1 MLCTATE
8 QERQVQHLCRMVAL
22 RGDGPHL
29 SFLSSLSDS
38 KGLAK
43 ERENGPGDT
52 TARGKKKKSGY
63 EYQKRR
69 NSKVL
74 LNGTRHLFTF
84 CISPKR
90 SNETPWQ
97 FFPFCLSEVVL
108 NLVKNKS
115 LPCEFQIQGFASKN
129 CISKLLGVIEANIAD
144 SDDSYTSSGIWPFY
158 EN

>member
-1 MLCTATE
+1 MVLISPFLAHFLTAKAWQRRE
-8 QERQVQHLCRMVAL
+8 RMDQEIQQ
-22 RGDGPHL
+22 PEE
-29 SFLSSLSDS
+29 
-38 KGLAK
+38 K
-43 ERENGPGDT
+43 
-52 TARGKKKKSGY
+52 KKKKSGY

-108 NLVKNKS
+108 NLLKNKC
-115 LPCEFQIQGFASKN
+115 LPCEFQIQGFTSKN
-129 CISKLLGVIEANIAD
+129 CISKLLGVIEEILLIQMTLTLPLG
-144 SDDSYTSSGIWPFY
+144 SDPFMKIKRFLSVWKVN
-158 EN
+158 E